1 MPNAECRTPST
12 ALLVAVALSL
22 LAVGVPYWQIP
33 YAALSLPNALLGVG
47 LLVPL
52 LAAAAIR
59 VVAGVPFLAAVGVGL
74 AVPCV
79 VALRVVADV
88 MGDPS
93 SHNLWPFEVILA
105 SVVGLA
111 VSVCGALLG
120 GVVRLLFSPAA
131 PPA

>member
-1 MPNAECRTPST
+1 MPNAGCRMPST
-12 ALLVAVALSL
+12 ALLVALALSM
-22 LAVGVPYWQIP
+22 LAVGVPYWQVP

-52 LAAAAIR
+52 LATAAIR

-79 VALRVVADV
+79 VAMRVVADV
-88 MGDPS
+88 MGDPT
-93 SHNLWPFEVILA
+93 SHNLWPFEVIIA
-105 SVVGLA
+105 GVVGLA

-120 GVVRLLFSPAA
+120 GVVRLLTSPAA